1 MAESKGNIQ
10 KRQRKLSTRNFPSW
24 VPQRF
29 HTWWLSYAAI
39 LVWYGFNIS
48 FVLSGKV
55 VFAAL
60 KPPPAALTC
69 LHLTTG
75 FVLSSLY
82 LAASPGDPDQQVSR
96 SERYQQIR
104 EFAPAAVF
112 FGLNIFLSN
121 LCTSLSNNASFTATI
136 KALTPCFTFFIYA
149 IKEQKR
155 PTLAWMWQLAAI
167 MVVIAGVLVSASAD
181 SQWTLWA
188 LVVGIAA
195 TSACS
200 LMAIYQTDGLQKADP
215 MVAMN
220 AQAPTCILILLAI
233 SVMTESETMAAWWL
247 NCSWET
253 VLLLVGH
260 GVFAFSLNLVAQAC
274 AAVCKPVQKTIA
286 GNLKVAFIY
295 WLECMMWQ
303 ACGWVGIA
311 TWCQDNKLRKEL
323 AMSPIVGSFII
334 FAGAFWYAKQYEAE
348 KNEAAKLAAAE
359 SEKKAGKGD

>member
-1 MAESKGNIQ
+1 M
-10 KRQRKLSTRNFPSW
+10 
-24 VPQRF
+24 
-29 HTWWLSYAAI
+29 
-39 LVWYGFNIS
+39 
-48 FVLSGKV
+48 
-55 VFAAL
+55 
-60 KPPPAALTC
+60 
-69 LHLTTG
+69 
-75 FVLSSLY
+75 LSSLY

-136 KALTPCFTFFIYA
+136 KALTLCFTFFIYA

-233 SVMTESETMAAWWL
+233 SVPPPPLLSSPAHSEPVALQVMTESETMAAWWL